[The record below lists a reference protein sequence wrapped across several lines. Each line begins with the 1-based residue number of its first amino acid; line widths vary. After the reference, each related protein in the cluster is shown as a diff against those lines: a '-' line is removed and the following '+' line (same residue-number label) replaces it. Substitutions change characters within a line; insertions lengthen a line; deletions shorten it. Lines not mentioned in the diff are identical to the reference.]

1 MIERSEELS
10 NWLRS
15 NPSELPGDNTLFS
28 TLLTFEAIY
37 GTVWWVPMTLN
48 PMMKGLMML
57 TAKDVC
63 ALCSL

>member
-15 NPSELPGDNTLFS
+15 NPSELPGNNTLFS
-28 TLLTFEAIY
+28 TLLIFEAIY
-37 GTVWWVPMTLN
+37 GTVWWGAMTLN
-48 PMMKGLMML
+48 PMMNGLMML